1 MYSLKFVHP
10 KGDSIVSWELDVP
23 YETVVFIDSDGSMAE
38 GFELKTSPEI
48 LTIYRGSAC
57 LLELRFLEARM
68 IFLLR
73 LLQGKNILRE
83 FYLEEDDLS
92 DDKQF
97 VVKYP
102 SN

>member
-57 LLELRFLEARM
+57 LLELRFLL
-68 IFLLR
+68 FDLDLDCFR
-73 LLQGKNILRE
+73 LPPYDSE
-83 FYLEEDDLS
+83 S
-92 DDKQF
+92 
-97 VVKYP
+97 
-102 SN
+102 